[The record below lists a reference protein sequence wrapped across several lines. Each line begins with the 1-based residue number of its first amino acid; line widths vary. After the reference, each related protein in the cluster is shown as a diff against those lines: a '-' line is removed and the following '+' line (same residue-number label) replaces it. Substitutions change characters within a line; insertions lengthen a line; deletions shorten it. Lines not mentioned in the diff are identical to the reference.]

1 MSSTQ
6 HILLVED
13 EATIAFG
20 LKLALQKDGYQVT
33 HHTSAEAALQD
44 SLEWDLAILDWMLP
58 GMSGIDLLKKYKTEN
73 SSRPVILLTA
83 KNTSQDLVK
92 ALDNGA
98 DDYVS
103 KPFQL
108 TELLA
113 RIRARL
119 RREQPMEQ
127 TVVRLEGLE
136 IDLQHQV
143 LRRGAIETHLTTH
156 ENAVL
161 QYLINRPGQDVSRQE
176 LLEQVW
182 GYAPTMQT
190 RTVDNQIL
198 KLRKKM
204 EINPARPRYIITVHG
219 VGYRF
224 VST

>member
-1 MSSTQ
+1 
-6 HILLVED
+6 
-13 EATIAFG
+13 
-20 LKLALQKDGYQVT
+20 
-33 HHTSAEAALQD
+33 
-44 SLEWDLAILDWMLP
+44 MLP
-58 GMSGIDLLKKYKTEN
+58 GMSGIELLKRFKTEDAN
-73 SSRPVILLTA
+73 RPVIMVSA
-83 KNTSQDLVK
+83 KSTSQDLVQG
-92 ALDNGA
+92 LDVGA
-98 DDYVS
+98 DDYVA

-108 TELLA
+108 TVLLA

-119 RREQPMEQ
+119 RREEPTELT
-127 TVVRLEGLE
+127 TVQIDGLT
-136 IDLQHQV
+136 IDLQHQI

-161 QYLINRPGQDVSRQE
+161 QYLIQRPGQDVSRQE

-204 EINPARPRYIITVHG
+204 ELNPARPRYIITVHG

-224 VST
+224 VQ

>member
-1 MSSTQ
+1 MLNKR
-6 HILLVED
+6 IILVED
-13 EATIAFG
+13 DETIAFG
-20 LKLALQKDGYQVT
+20 IQAALKKEGYDVS
-33 HHTSAEAALQD
+33 HYLSAEACLAD
-44 SLEWDLAILDWMLP
+44 ERGWDLAILDWMLP
-58 GMSGIDLLKKYKTEN
+58 GMSGIELVKRFKTEDAN
-73 SSRPVILLTA
+73 RPVIMVSA
-83 KNTSQDLVK
+83 KSTSQDLVQG
-92 ALDNGA
+92 LDVGA

-108 TELLA
+108 TVLLA

-119 RREQPMEQ
+119 RREEASEQ
-127 TVVRLEGLE
+127 SIFKIDGLT
-136 IDLQHQV
+136 IDLQHQI
-143 LRRGAIETHLTTH
+143 LRRGALETHLTTH

-161 QYLINRPGQDVSRQE
+161 QYLLQRPGQDVSRQE

-224 VST
+224 VQ

>member
-1 MSSTQ
+1 MTTKR
-6 HILLVED
+6 IILVED
-13 EATIAFG
+13 EETIAFG
-20 LKLALQKDGYQVT
+20 LVRALTKEGYDIT
-33 HHTSAEAALQD
+33 HYASAEECLSD
-44 SLEWDLAILDWMLP
+44 SKPWDLAILDWMLP
-58 GMSGIDLLKKYKTEN
+58 GISGIELLKRFKREDPK
-73 SSRPVILLTA
+73 RPVIMVTA
-83 KNTSQDLVK
+83 KNTSQDLVQG
-92 ALDNGA
+92 LDFGA
-98 DDYVS
+98 DDYVA

-113 RIRARL
+113 RVRARL
-119 RREQPMEQ
+119 RHDETTPASIIQ
-127 TVVRLEGLE
+127 LDGLT

-161 QYLINRPGQDVSRQE
+161 QYLAQRPGQDVSRQE

-182 GYAPTMQT
+182 GYSPTMQT

-204 EINPARPRYIITVHG
+204 EINPGRPRYIITVHG

-224 VST
+224 VL